1 MHFCVVVFV
10 VVVAVAFRIQFIII
24 CFAFRFMPFPLSVPF
39 RRSLVFI
46 WFLFKIAATSIC
58 INIAAD
64 CAVDCAVAVAAALLL
79 LFYSSSFLVEP
90 LSPCTLRE

>member
-1 MHFCVVVFV
+1 MVKLAFLSGFLLDLHFCVVAF

-64 CAVDCAVAVAAALLL
+64 CAADCVAAAAVVAFLLQQL
-79 LFYSSSFLVEP
+79 
-90 LSPCTLRE
+90 PC